1 MKRPIS
7 SRVVHAGDLS
17 RRASIQRKTSGR
29 DPAGAPL
36 PPSWNEIGKAWCGVS
51 FISSSS
57 VVATKQDKTLAVYL
71 VALRKL
77 GGILVK
83 DRLLIGDTAYHVISI
98 DDSMPDRTLLRTQTD
113 VIDDKC

>member
-1 MKRPIS
+1 MN
-7 SRVVHAGDLS
+7 AGDLS

-29 DPAGAPL
+29 DAAGAAL
-36 PPSWNEIGKAWCGVS
+36 PPSWEEIGVAWCGVS

-57 VVATKQDKTLAVYL
+57 VFATNQDKTISVYL
-71 VALRKL
+71 LTLRKRR
-77 GGILVK
+77 GILVK
-83 DRLLIGDTAYHVISI
+83 DRLLIGGTAYHVISI